1 MRRAVLIL
9 VEEVRVLPSVGVR
22 RHRITMTHRPNLRR
36 LTLPLTLP
44 PSVVV
49 GPAVYDSRVDPP
61 RFSHWSAVAT
71 VILLTALCACVGF
84 VELPHR

>member
-1 MRRAVLIL
+1 MRRAVILQL
-9 VEEVRVLPSVGVR
+9 VEGVRVLPSVGIR
-22 RHRITMTHRPNLRR
+22 RHRITLTHRPTLRR
-36 LTLPLTLP
+36 LTLPR

-49 GPAVYDSRVDPP
+49 GPAIYDSRVDPP

-71 VILLTALCACVGF
+71 LLLLTVLCACVGF